1 MGIKL
6 QSIQKW
12 NSGNGLKTQEGRR
25 RAARADWALM
35 MPQESL
41 PRVFLVVAALVVVL
55 EVAHVR
61 TAEGWVAADA
71 DTGDAL
77 AKALKDLKENAALQE
92 LDLDSKDID
101 DEDAQALADALI
113 DNQALQKLYLLG
125 NQVQDA
131 GAEALARA
139 LRENAA
145 LQELHLVDNQ
155 IGDKGAQALADALIL
170 NKSLQKLDLWG
181 NEVQDAGAEALARA
195 LKENTSLQVLD
206 LGSNQI
212 GAAVR
217 ARIGNDKRITV

>member
-1 MGIKL
+1 MEFRTGM
-6 QSIQKW
+6 
-12 NSGNGLKTQEGRR
+12 KTQEGRR

-35 MPQESL
+35 MPQASF
-41 PRVFLVVAALVVVL
+41 PRAFLVVVALVVL

-61 TAEGWVAADA
+61 TAQGWVAADA
-71 DTGDAL
+71 DTGDVF

-92 LDLDSKDID
+92 LDLDSNDID